1 LKPDLQRLSDYQV
14 WLDAATQVFFSYAL
28 VKGMLVTM
36 GSYNNYKYN
45 SYRDCIFLSI
55 LNCGVC
61 FVSGFAIFA
70 VLGFMAKEQ
79 QVDIKV
85 VAESGPGL
93 AFIAY
98 PKALTLM
105 PLPQFWGVLF
115 FFMLFLLGLDS
126 EFVGLET
133 MIATFVDLNPRFFD
147 KPWRRE
153 KVLAGLCTLQFLIGV
168 TMVTN
173 GGVYILNIFDNY
185 AAAGWSLLFLGFC
198 ECIAM
203 AWLFGIDKF
212 WDIVCDMIGF
222 RPRFPLFK
230 WCWAFITPV
239 CTAILM
245 FLMLAFYKPLTY
257 NKTYTYPTWAIVICW
272 LLTMSSVLWVP
283 GYAAYQF
290 FFKSRGNTW
299 SEKWKDSITSNYI
312 SAGRAE
318 SIKQKEQ
325 AMDIE
330 ISPIEYAPLYQ
341 DIVNK
346 V

>member
-1 LKPDLQRLSDYQV
+1 
-14 WLDAATQVFFSYAL
+14 
-28 VKGMLVTM
+28 
-36 GSYNNYKYN
+36 
-45 SYRDCIFLSI
+45 
-55 LNCGVC
+55 
-61 FVSGFAIFA
+61 
-70 VLGFMAKEQ
+70 
-79 QVDIKV
+79 
-85 VAESGPGL
+85 
-93 AFIAY
+93 
-98 PKALTLM
+98 
-105 PLPQFWGVLF
+105 
-115 FFMLFLLGLDS
+115 
-126 EFVGLET
+126 
-133 MIATFVDLNPRFFD
+133 
-147 KPWRRE
+147 
-153 KVLAGLCTLQFLIGV
+153 
-168 TMVTN
+168 
-173 GGVYILNIFDNY
+173 
-185 AAAGWSLLFLGFC
+185 
-198 ECIAM
+198 M

-239 CTAILM
+239 CTAVLM